1 MSGAGGNAAEDGQ
14 VNLPVGVSVAVG
26 EIAIMVAVSV
36 LVKLVSADIDTVTVL
51 LFRYLLCLP
60 LLVGTAIWQRG
71 GKALSITA
79 PKTLAIRIVTGLI
92 SLACF
97 YAALDLMALS
107 LVTVLFQTLTLFVTF
122 LAPLLLGERVG
133 WRRWSAVIVGF
144 GGTMLLLN
152 PSAAA
157 GWTMAGLLFGLG
169 SPFFGAMMMISLRKL
184 GRRDSPATTAVW
196 HNGCGA
202 LIFAGILVVTGARMP
217 STSTDLAILVAVGV
231 LSSFQQFGLALSHKL
246 VPASILAPLHYLS
259 IPMGIAA
266 GILMFGEVL
275 TAEIIIGSTIIIA
288 SSIFILRRERQIRSA
303 AGS

>member
-71 GKALSITA
+71 SKALSITA

-202 LIFAGILVVTGARMP
+202 LIFAGIVVVTGARMP
-217 STSTDLAILVAVGV
+217 STGTDLAILVAVGV

-266 GILMFGEVL
+266 GILLFGEVL

>member
-14 VNLPVGVSVAVG
+14 VNLPVGVSVAIG

-71 GKALSITA
+71 GEALSVTA

-169 SPFFGAMMMISLRKL
+169 LSLI
-184 GRRDSPATTAVW
+184 
-196 HNGCGA
+196 H
-202 LIFAGILVVTGARMP
+202 I
-217 STSTDLAILVAVGV
+217 
-231 LSSFQQFGLALSHKL
+231 
-246 VPASILAPLHYLS
+246 
-259 IPMGIAA
+259 
-266 GILMFGEVL
+266 
-275 TAEIIIGSTIIIA
+275 
-288 SSIFILRRERQIRSA
+288 
-303 AGS
+303 

>member
-14 VNLPVGVSVAVG
+14 VNLPVGVSVAIG

-60 LLVGTAIWQRG
+60 LLVATAIWQRG
-71 GKALSITA
+71 GEALSVTA

-152 PSAAA
+152 PSAV

-202 LIFAGILVVTGARMP
+202 LIFACIVLVTGAQLP
-217 STSTDLAILVAVGV
+217 STGTDLAILVAVGL

-246 VPASILAPLHYLS
+246 VPASILAPLHYL
-259 IPMGIAA
+259 
-266 GILMFGEVL
+266 
-275 TAEIIIGSTIIIA
+275 
-288 SSIFILRRERQIRSA
+288 
-303 AGS
+303 

>member
-14 VNLPVGVSVAVG
+14 VNLPVGVSVAIG

-36 LVKLVSADIDTVTVL
+36 LVKLVSTDIDTVTVL

-71 GKALSITA
+71 GEALSVTA
-79 PKTLAIRIVTGLI
+79 PKTLALRIVTGLI

-152 PSAAA
+152 PSAV

-202 LIFAGILVVTGARMP
+202 LIFACIVLVTGAQLP
-217 STSTDLAILVAVGV
+217 STSTDLAILVAVGL

-266 GILMFGEVL
+266 GIWLFGEVL
-275 TAEIIIGSTIIIA
+275 TAEIIIGSAIITA

>member
-1 MSGAGGNAAEDGQ
+1 MSGTGTPDADGGQ
-14 VNLPVGVSVAVG
+14 VNLPLGVSVALG

-60 LLVGTAIWQRG
+60 LLVATAVWQRG
-71 GKALSITA
+71 GEALSITA
-79 PKTLAIRIVTGLI
+79 PRTLAIRIVTGLI

-133 WRRWSAVIVGF
+133 WRRWTAVVIGF
-144 GGTMLLLN
+144 GGTVLLLN
-152 PSAAA
+152 PSAA
-157 GWTMAGLLFGLG
+157 GWTMAGVLLGLG
-169 SPFFGAMMMISLRKL
+169 SPFFGAMMMIALRKL

-202 LIFAGILVVTGARMP
+202 LVFAAIVMVTGANMP
-217 STSTDLAILVAVGV
+217 STGTDIGILVAVGV
-231 LSSFQQFGLALSHKL
+231 LSSFQQFGLAFSHKL
-246 VPASILAPLHYLS
+246 LPASIMAPLHYLS
-259 IPMGIAA
+259 IPMGITA
-266 GILMFGEVL
+266 GILLFGEVL
-275 TAEIIIGSTIIIA
+275 TPEIVIGSAIIIA
-288 SSIFILRRERQIRSA
+288 SSIFILRRERQLQASSGR
-303 AGS
+303 

>member
-14 VNLPVGVSVAVG
+14 VNLPVGVSVAIG

-60 LLVGTAIWQRG
+60 LLVATAIWQRG
-71 GKALSITA
+71 GMALSVTA

-107 LVTVLFQTLTLFVTF
+107 LVTVLFQTLTLFVTL

-133 WRRWSAVIVGF
+133 WRRWSAVIFGF

-152 PSAAA
+152 PSAA

-169 SPFFGAMMMISLRKL
+169 SPIFGAMMMISLRKL

-202 LIFAGILVVTGARMP
+202 LIFAGIVMVTGARLP
-217 STSTDLAILVAVGV
+217 STGTDLAILFAVGV

-266 GILMFGEVL
+266 GILLFGEML

-288 SSIFILRRERQIRSA
+288 SSIFILRRERQIRAA

>member
-79 PKTLAIRIVTGLI
+79 PRTLAIRIVTGLV

-202 LIFAGILVVTGARMP
+202 LIFAGIVVMTGARMP
-217 STSTDLAILVAVGV
+217 STGTDLAILVAVGL

-266 GILMFGEVL
+266 GILLFGEVL

>member
-1 MSGAGGNAAEDGQ
+1 MSGTGTTDADGGQ
-14 VNLPVGVSVAVG
+14 VNLPLGVSVALG

-60 LLVGTAIWQRG
+60 LLVATAVWQRG
-71 GKALSITA
+71 GEALSITA
-79 PKTLAIRIVTGLI
+79 PRTLAIRIVTGLI

-133 WRRWSAVIVGF
+133 WRRWTAVVIGF
-144 GGTMLLLN
+144 GGTVLLLN
-152 PSAAA
+152 PSAA
-157 GWTMAGLLFGLG
+157 GWTMAGVLLGLG
-169 SPFFGAMMMISLRKL
+169 SPFFGAMMMIALRKL

-202 LIFAGILVVTGARMP
+202 LVFAAIVMVTGANMP
-217 STSTDLAILVAVGV
+217 STGTDIGILVAVGV
-231 LSSFQQFGLALSHKL
+231 LSSFQQFGLAFSHKL
-246 VPASILAPLHYLS
+246 LPASIMAPLHYLS
-259 IPMGIAA
+259 IPMGITA
-266 GILMFGEVL
+266 GILLFGEVL
-275 TAEIIIGSTIIIA
+275 TPEIVIGSAVIIA
-288 SSIFILRRERQIRSA
+288 SSIFILRRERQLQASS
-303 AGS
+303 GS